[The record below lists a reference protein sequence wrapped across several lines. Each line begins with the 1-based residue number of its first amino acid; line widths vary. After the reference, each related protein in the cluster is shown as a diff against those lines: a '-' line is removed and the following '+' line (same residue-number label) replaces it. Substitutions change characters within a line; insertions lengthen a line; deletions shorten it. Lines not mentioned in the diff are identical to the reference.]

1 MTNKKIE
8 YTTPLCEVLVIGCE
22 QVIAAST
29 NGAFDDY
36 DPVDLSDKFGI
47 NML

>member
-1 MTNKKIE
+1 MVFSVS
-8 YTTPLCEVLVIGCE
+8 CEN
-22 QVIAAST
+22 VIAIST
-29 NGAFDDY
+29 DGAFNDY